1 MINIP
6 WLSIDF
12 LWDSSLKPLMAAAPT
27 SQISNDQGGCDW
39 LKKKLKKKKKTSL
52 TKSLFSSR
60 KLVVA
65 TGIATPN
72 VPQNVDGMEHVIGYE
87 DVSINP
93 EDFEGQSVLI
103 LGTLIMI
110 LRISWTWE
118 LHVLISGPCN
128 GKSHWSWSVRG
139 LLTLEVLYRCSHWI

>member
-1 MINIP
+1 MIEEKI
-6 WLSIDF
+6 I
-12 LWDSSLKPLMAAAPT
+12 
-27 SQISNDQGGCDW
+27 I
-39 LKKKLKKKKKTSL
+39 KKKKTSL

-110 LRISWTWE
+110 LRIYWT
-118 LHVLISGPCN
+118 
-128 GKSHWSWSVRG
+128 
-139 LLTLEVLYRCSHWI
+139 

>member
-1 MINIP
+1 MIEEKI
-6 WLSIDF
+6 I
-12 LWDSSLKPLMAAAPT
+12 
-27 SQISNDQGGCDW
+27 I
-39 LKKKLKKKKKTSL
+39 KKKTLL

-110 LRISWTWE
+110 LRIYWT
-118 LHVLISGPCN
+118 
-128 GKSHWSWSVRG
+128 
-139 LLTLEVLYRCSHWI
+139 

>member
-1 MINIP
+1 M
-6 WLSIDF
+6 
-12 LWDSSLKPLMAAAPT
+12 
-27 SQISNDQGGCDW
+27 
-39 LKKKLKKKKKTSL
+39 
-52 TKSLFSSR
+52 
-60 KLVVA
+60 VA

-110 LRISWTWE
+110 LKISWT
-118 LHVLISGPCN
+118 
-128 GKSHWSWSVRG
+128 
-139 LLTLEVLYRCSHWI
+139 